1 MVEGVREQEY
11 YSMTNNPKDAIRLTN
26 RTARALR
33 AQAKA
38 QRTALYALATVVSI
52 ALCAVAVIVG
62 IQHLVAV
69 PLCVLAAI
77 ALDAVIIL
85 LAKGR
90 YLSLT
95 GQAICTEAAAR
106 QMRDETAQA
115 QRVKTAAR
123 DLEKIKED
131 LVRAERHDKE
141 EDDEEDEDMRAP
153 AAVRK
158 LQPVRILEDEEEA
171 TREMQPVTR
180 RRRQAR
186 LQVFSS
192 DDAQNRAN

>member
-1 MVEGVREQEY
+1 MNH
-11 YSMTNNPKDAIRLTN
+11 SNKDAIRLTN

-33 AQAKA
+33 EQAKA
-38 QRTALYALATVVSI
+38 QRTALYVLATVVSI

-62 IQHLVAV
+62 IRHLVAV
-69 PLCVLAAI
+69 PLCVLTAI

-106 QMRDETAQA
+106 QMRGETAEA

-131 LVRAERHDKE
+131 LVREVLHE

-153 AAVRK
+153 AAVVK
-158 LQPVRILEDEEEA
+158 MQPVRIAEKEEEA
-171 TREMQPVTR
+171 TREIEPVTR

-186 LQVFSS
+186 LQVISS
-192 DDAQNRAN
+192 GDAQGRAN

>member
-1 MVEGVREQEY
+1 M
-11 YSMTNNPKDAIRLTN
+11 NNQPKDAIRLTN
-26 RTARALR
+26 KTARALR
-33 AQAKA
+33 EQAKA
-38 QRTALYALATVVSI
+38 QRTALYALATVVAV
-52 ALCAVAVIVG
+52 ALCATAVIVG
-62 IQHLVAV
+62 IQHLIAV

-106 QMRDETAQA
+106 QMRGETAEA

-131 LVRAERHDKE
+131 LVREAARE
-141 EDDEEDEDMRAP
+141 EEEDEEDEDMRAP
-153 AAVRK
+153 AAVKK

-171 TREMQPVTR
+171 TREMPPVTR

-186 LQVFSS
+186 LQVITG